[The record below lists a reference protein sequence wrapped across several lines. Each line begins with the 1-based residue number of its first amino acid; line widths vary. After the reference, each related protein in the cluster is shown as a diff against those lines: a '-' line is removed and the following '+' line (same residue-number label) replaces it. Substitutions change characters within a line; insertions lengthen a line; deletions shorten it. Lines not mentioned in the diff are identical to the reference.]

1 MSRIRKHFVFSGDV
15 QGVGFRYRAVHAA
28 ALAELTGWVMNR
40 WDGAVEM
47 EVQGPADEIE
57 QMIQRIAAGTY
68 VQITDRQEWEMP
80 LSEEESGFHVR
91 YDE

>member
-1 MSRIRKHFVFSGDV
+1 MQRKHFVFSGDV

-28 ALAELTGWVMNR
+28 ALGNVTGWVMNR

-47 EVQGPADEIE
+47 EAQGESEEIE
-57 QMIQRIAAGTY
+57 RMIQRIAAGTY
-68 VQITDRQEWEMP
+68 VLISERQEWEMP
-80 LSEEESGFHVR
+80 LCREESGFHVR